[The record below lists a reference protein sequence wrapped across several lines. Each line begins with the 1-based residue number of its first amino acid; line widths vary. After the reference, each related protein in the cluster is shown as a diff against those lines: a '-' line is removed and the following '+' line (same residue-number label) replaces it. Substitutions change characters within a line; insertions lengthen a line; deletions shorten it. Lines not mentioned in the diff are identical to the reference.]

1 LGGRRQRRRPSQ
13 SARFLLEDAEA
24 VQEPGPWNDEQR
36 CQEGAEEN
44 VDPEE
49 RRIEGAKGEPDP
61 EGAERTVVF
70 HGAIITGVESAVEA
84 ALGAFGGP
92 VVLAVSGGADSM
104 ALLHIVA
111 EVAPERIAAVATFDH
126 GTGPA
131 ARAGVALVRRE
142 AGRLGLDFVAGKGTG
157 RAESEAEWRA
167 ARWAF
172 LRRVANEREARVAT
186 GHTRDDQIETVV
198 MRVLRGAGARG
209 LAGLDTDSDIV
220 RPLLAVD
227 RAVVSAYAGEWVE
240 DPSNASTKYL
250 RNRVRRELLP
260 AIRAVHPEFE
270 GALLE
275 LAGRAATWRRE
286 LESLV
291 TARCPVRRTADG
303 LSVAVADLAQYDER
317 TVAVVWPVIAARA
330 GVTLDA
336 KGTSRL
342 AAFNSKV
349 GGTIQLAGG
358 VEVVRSRFL
367 FVIRPLW

>member
-1 LGGRRQRRRPSQ
+1 
-13 SARFLLEDAEA
+13 
-24 VQEPGPWNDEQR
+24 
-36 CQEGAEEN
+36 
-44 VDPEE
+44 
-49 RRIEGAKGEPDP
+49 
-61 EGAERTVVF
+61 
-70 HGAIITGVESAVEA
+70 VEA

-342 AAFNSKV
+342 AAFTFNSKV